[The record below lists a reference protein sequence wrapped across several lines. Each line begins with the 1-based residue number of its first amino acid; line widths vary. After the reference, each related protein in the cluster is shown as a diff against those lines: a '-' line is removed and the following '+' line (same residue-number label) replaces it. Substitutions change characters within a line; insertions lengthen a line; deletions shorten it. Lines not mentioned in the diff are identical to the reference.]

1 MMIKLF
7 PWRSLGV
14 TWFEF
19 AKSTVNE
26 NDRSFPVY
34 SDKKL
39 THPRGDLSY
48 QKLNSLTQGE
58 PIQANDDDD

>member
-26 NDRSFPVY
+26 NDP
-34 SDKKL
+34 L
-39 THPRGDLSY
+39 ISY
-48 QKLNSLTQGE
+48 LF
-58 PIQANDDDD
+58 